1 MLDLPVRRTV
11 DAVREALQTAIRRGE
26 LKPGD
31 ALSVP
36 ELARRLN
43 VSRSPVREAV
53 LHLVADGFAV
63 EAPRR
68 GVALRTLDER
78 DLAQIHE
85 MREVL
90 EGLAARRCA
99 AAPPPGL
106 LDALEAL
113 LARERDAVK
122 RLDAAGYADTN
133 ARFHAAIARASGN
146 DRLTDSL
153 TRLANQMALALADNA
168 ASPAVMTKGH
178 AEHRAVLRAIAAGK
192 PEAAELAMRGHIARN
207 REDMRTLHHA

>member
-1 MLDLPVRRTV
+1 MAPPRSKPALDLPVRRTV
-11 DAVREALQTAIRRGE
+11 DAVRAALQTAIRRGE

-36 ELARRLN
+36 DLARRLN

-78 DLAQIHE
+78 DLVQIHE

-90 EGLAARRCA
+90 EGLAARRGA
-99 AAPPPGL
+99 EPRPAGL
-106 LDALEAL
+106 VETLRTVLADEDA
-113 LARERDAVK
+113 AVK
-122 RLDAAGYADTN
+122 RLDAAAYAET
-133 ARFHAAIARASGN
+133 
-146 DRLTDSL
+146 
-153 TRLANQMALALADNA
+153 
-168 ASPAVMTKGH
+168 
-178 AEHRAVLRAIAAGK
+178 
-192 PEAAELAMRGHIARN
+192 
-207 REDMRTLHHA
+207 